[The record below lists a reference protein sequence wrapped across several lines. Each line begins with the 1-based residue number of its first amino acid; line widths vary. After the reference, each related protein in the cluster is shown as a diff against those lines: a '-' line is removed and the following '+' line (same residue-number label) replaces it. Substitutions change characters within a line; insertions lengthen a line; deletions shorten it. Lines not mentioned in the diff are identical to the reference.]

1 MSRTDRSNPD
11 HSRDHAITLPQ
22 RLHLRFSGKSRNVD
36 MLNGPV
42 LWPLICYTVPIV
54 LTQVLQLLFNA
65 ADIVVVGQFVGES
78 AVAAVGSCAPL
89 INLLIN
95 LFIGVSLGA
104 TVVLAATLGANEKE
118 KIHDLTHTIF
128 SLGIIFGI
136 ITGVVGSIFAR
147 TFLEWMGTT
156 PESIDQ
162 ATTYL
167 RIYLIGSPAFM
178 IYTFGRAIIVATGD
192 TKRPLIYLTS
202 SGVLNVVLNVIL
214 VAGFRMG
221 VAGVALAT
229 VSSQVLSAVLMTG
242 SLLRLDSECRIFIF
256 ELKVHKR
263 PLIKILKLGLPV
275 GFQNT
280 LFSFSNVII
289 QSSVNQLGTFCA
301 AGNSAC
307 MNIDSFI
314 YAGMNSF
321 TQGCMTFAGQNYGAK
336 KYDRLNEIYR
346 SSLLSIASIGL
357 TLGVLAYIFG
367 TPLLKLYLPNSPE
380 SVEFGLARMLVLV
393 VPDFLCGLMDCGS
406 GMLRGIKRSVY
417 PMIATIIGSCG
428 LRLLWVFTVFAHYKK
443 TTHGIAVYR
452 ILLLSYPLSWALT
465 FVALFAYYV
474 HVKRNLS
481 KV

>member
-1 MSRTDRSNPD
+1 MSSDNQHNRIKQDR
-11 HSRDHAITLPQ
+11 LP
-22 RLHLRFSGKSRNVD
+22 LRGRSHNVD
-36 MLNGPV
+36 MLNGHV
-42 LWPLICYTVPIV
+42 LIPLICYSVPIA
-54 LTQVLQLLFNA
+54 LTQILQLLFNA
-65 ADIVVVGQFVGES
+65 ADIAVVGQFVGDT

-95 LFIGVSLGA
+95 LYVGVSLGA
-104 TVVLAATLGANEKE
+104 TVVLAAVLGANQKE

-128 SLGIIFGI
+128 SLGIVFGI
-136 ITGVVGSIFAR
+136 FTCIIGTIFAR

-167 RIYLIGSPAFM
+167 RIYFLGSPFFM

-192 TKRPLIYLTS
+192 TRRPLIYLTL
-202 SGVLNVVLNVIL
+202 SGLVNVVLNVIL
-214 VAGFRMG
+214 VAGFGLG
-221 VAGVALAT
+221 VAGVAIAT
-229 VSSQVLSAVLMTG
+229 VASQVLSAILMSN
-242 SLLRLDSECRIFIF
+242 SLFRLDGECRIFPF
-256 ELKVHKR
+256 ELHIHKK

-289 QSSVNQLGTFCA
+289 QSSVNSLGTACA

-336 KYDRLNEIYR
+336 KYDRLNAIYR
-346 SSLLSIASIGL
+346 STLLSISTIGL
-357 TLGVLAYIFG
+357 SLGVLAYLFG
-367 TPLLKLYLPNSPE
+367 HPLLRIYLPDSPV
-380 SVEFGLARMLVLV
+380 SVDYGMARMLVLV

-406 GMLRGIKRSVY
+406 GILRGIKRSVF
-417 PMIATIIGSCG
+417 PMFATIIGSCG
-428 LRLLWVFTVFAHYKK
+428 LRLVWVYTVFAHYKE
-443 TTHGIAVYR
+443 TVHGIKAYQ
-452 ILLLSYPLSWALT
+452 ILLLSYPISWSLT
-465 FVALFAYYV
+465 FVVLFSYYCI
-474 HVKRNLS
+474 VKRKLHN
-481 KV
+481 

>member
-1 MSRTDRSNPD
+1 MFEKKYEENTLMERLSLRRQNRSRG
-11 HSRDHAITLPQ
+11 I
-22 RLHLRFSGKSRNVD
+22 D

-42 LWPLICYTVPIV
+42 LWPLICYSVPIV

-65 ADIVVVGQFVGES
+65 ADIVVVGQFVGDS

-95 LFIGVSLGA
+95 LFVGISLGA
-104 TVVLAATLGANEKE
+104 TVVLASTLGANQKE

-128 SLGIIFGI
+128 SLGVIFGVFTCAI
-136 ITGVVGSIFAR
+136 GVVFAR

-167 RIYLIGSPAFM
+167 RIYFLGAPAFM

-192 TKRPLIYLTS
+192 TKRPLIYLSS

-214 VAGFRMG
+214 VAVFRMG
-221 VAGVALAT
+221 VAGVAIAT
-229 VSSQVLSAVLMTG
+229 VASQVLSAILMTTA
-242 SLLRLDSECRIFIF
+242 LLHHASECRIFIF
-256 ELKVHKR
+256 ELRLHKK
-263 PLIKILKLGLPV
+263 PLSKILKLGLPV

-289 QSSVNQLGTFCA
+289 QSSVNSLGTFCA

-336 KYDRLNEIYR
+336 KYHRLNDIYR
-346 SSLLSIASIGL
+346 SALLSITAIGL
-357 TLGVLAYIFG
+357 TLGFIAYLFG
-367 TPLLKLYLPNSPE
+367 SPLLKLYLPDSPE
-380 SVEFGLARMLVLV
+380 SVEFGLARMLLIVI
-393 VPDFLCGLMDCGS
+393 PDFLCGIMDCGS

-417 PMIATIIGSCG
+417 PMVATVIGSCG
-428 LRLLWVFTVFAHYKK
+428 LRLLWVFTVFAHFKR
-443 TTHGIAVYR
+443 TTHGIAAYK
-452 ILLLSYPLSWALT
+452 ILLVSYPLSWALT
-465 FVALFAYYV
+465 FVALFSYYV
-474 HVKRNLS
+474 YVKKTYLS